1 MEDQRPSKNLKVRR
15 RGPRRHV
22 FVEAQRGT
30 VAGRS
35 AKSLSRKS
43 GSAAVGKSHQN
54 CVEAGGARRDARRV
68 GFQDLPTVSGSPFP
82 LYASPVVLGA
92 I

>member
-1 MEDQRPSKNLKVRR
+1 MEDQRPSRYLKVRR
-15 RGPRRHV
+15 RGPRRRV
-22 FVEAQRGT
+22 SVEAQRGA
-30 VAGRS
+30 VAGRA

-43 GSAAVGKSHQN
+43 RGAAAGASRQN

-68 GFQDLPTVSGSPFP
+68 GFQDLPTVSGSPSP

>member
-1 MEDQRPSKNLKVRR
+1 MEGQRPSRYLKVRR
-15 RGPRRHV
+15 RGPRRRV
-22 FVEAQRGT
+22 FVEAQRGA
-30 VAGRS
+30 VAGRA

-43 GSAAVGKSHQN
+43 RGAAVGESRQN